1 MFHPTPTTI
10 YRIGAGSGVGS
21 ALILLVN
28 AAKRAEVI
36 PTSAITQ
43 LVAPS
48 PGSWRWHSSPPSTS
62 PSAAAA
68 VPSASPPSC
77 STRSRWRPWSAWSS

>member
-1 MFHPTPTTI
+1 MSHPTPTTL
-10 YRIGAGSGVGS
+10 YRIGAGAGVGS

-43 LVAPS
+43 LVA
-48 PGSWRWHSSPPSTS
+48 SPPSTS

-68 VPSASPPSC
+68 VPSASTPSC
-77 STRSRWRPWSAWSS
+77 STRSPWRPWSAWSS

>member
-1 MFHPTPTTI
+1 VSHPTPTTL
-10 YRIGAGSGVGS
+10 YRIGAGSCVGS

-43 LVAPS
+43 LVAPLAEILALGTRRR
-48 PGSWRWHSSPPSTS
+48 PLPRFGRR
-62 PSAAAA
+62 AGR
-68 VPSASPPSC
+68 SASP
-77 STRSRWRPWSAWSS
+77 